1 MRAWLKQW
9 LVGPA
14 RPAPRLR
21 ASTDSGAT
29 PGQGAFIAVAA
40 DDADQASAMLAG
52 VGLRRPLIGRNGQV
66 AGFEWLLTPTIERR
80 WATRGDSPAAAVYY
94 AALLAAAAS
103 GSTGGRAA
111 LLRLPLAMLA
121 RPKIAAAATPGMH
134 LCVDE
139 LAAMPAEAAA
149 ALRARGVKLGLPD
162 GPPSAGVALD
172 FVVVQ
177 ASAGDIDTL
186 LLSAQRWREAL
197 PGVAIVGLGL
207 DHLEDIESALRWG
220 ITLAGGQLGRNRSAP
235 PPRPLGAAVSRIC
248 GLLNQLAQDRDTR
261 VIAEAVRGD
270 AALTY
275 RLLRYANSPAIGLK
289 RGVETVDAA
298 VQLLG
303 RSELQRWLTVQ
314 LMSTASARQATRA
327 LEEAALVRGRVLEA
341 VARSRGETD
350 PGAHFTLG
358 LLSLIE
364 PLLQLPLA
372 DALTPLRLG
381 ADASD
386 ALLKRQGPW
395 AARLELLEALD
406 SGDAARADALA
417 QGLGVQDMLTAIV
430 DDAWGWSSQVKEPA
444 ALA

>member
-1 MRAWLKQW
+1 MRAWFKRW
-9 LVGPA
+9 LGGPA
-14 RPAPRLR
+14 NATPHTRAPAGP
-21 ASTDSGAT
+21 GAT
-29 PGQGAFIAVAA
+29 PAHGPFVAA
-40 DDADQASAMLAG
+40 PGDDADQTPAMLAG
-52 VGLRRPLIGRNGQV
+52 VGLRQPLVGRNGQV

-80 WATRGDSPAAAVYY
+80 WSTRGDSPAAAVYY
-94 AALLAAAAS
+94 AALMAAAAS
-103 GSTGGRAA
+103 GSAAGRSA
-111 LLRLPLAMLA
+111 LLRLPRAMLA

-139 LAAMPAEAAA
+139 LAAVPAETTAG
-149 ALRARGVKLGLPD
+149 LRARGVKLGLPD
-162 GPPSAGVALD
+162 GPPSAGVAVD

-177 ASAGDIDTL
+177 ASAGGIDTL

-207 DHLEDIESALRWG
+207 EHLEDIESALRGG
-220 ITLAGGQLGRNRSAP
+220 ITLAGGQLGRSRSAP
-235 PPRPLGAAVSRIC
+235 PPRPLGAAVNRIC
-248 GLLNQLAQDRDTR
+248 GLLNELAQDRDTR

-314 LMSTASARQATRA
+314 LMSTATARQATRA
-327 LEEAALVRGRVLEA
+327 LEETALVRGRVLEA
-341 VARSRGETD
+341 VARARGEAD

-364 PLLQLPLA
+364 PLIRLPLA
-372 DALTPLRLG
+372 DAVKPLRLG
-381 ADASD
+381 ANASD

-395 AARLELLEALD
+395 AERLQLLEALD

-417 QGLGVQDMLTAIV
+417 QGLDVQDVLTAIV
-430 DDAWGWSSQVKEPA
+430 DDAWGWSSQVKQPPA
-444 ALA
+444 AA